1 MAKEETPTV
10 REVEYIV
17 MEKQSGDWNRRIE
30 WK

>member
-10 REVEYIV
+10 GEEEYIV
-17 MEKQSGDWNRRIE
+17 IEKQSGDWNRRIK